1 MADLAAH
8 FTTPTPVGSDELA
21 EGNLFVE
28 VQVPS
33 WPPSVTQTLMRHRDG
48 RRALTIRAKPSGRLR
63 VELARFGNA
72 PVVVRT
78 VHLRLRAPGL
88 LRLNVAWCGDDVVV
102 AAGGQIIGSSSE
114 FSPDGMVAPEMV
126 EETEAPL
133 DHVGNERARLA
144 RRRRAE
150 VLLQEIEGEASAT
163 ESWLAALGEGVQVV
177 NDLVEL
183 VRQGRRHHLIGLTD
197 AITHLVTGDTP
208 LVQRCAALFDAPLP
222 LYVPIS
228 LAPQASVAD
237 LIVSAFDVAPAR
249 DHHHQLAL
257 DLDVWLRHEHPW
269 VGGQHAPVEALLLA
283 IGAALMPTHPNHVD
297 SEIDRAVRSSL
308 AEAQP
313 IAALCNLA
321 SVVSALA
328 TSIVARQGSS
338 K

>member
-1 MADLAAH
+1 MADLAPQ
-8 FTTPTPVGSDELA
+8 FGTPTPAASDELA

-33 WPPSVTQTLMRHRDG
+33 WPPSVTQTLMRHREG

-63 VELARFGNA
+63 VELARSGYA
-72 PVVVRT
+72 PVIVRT

-88 LRLNVAWCGDDVVV
+88 LRLNVAWRSDDVVV

-133 DHVGNERARLA
+133 DHVDNERARLA

-150 VLLQEIEGEASAT
+150 ALLQETEGEALAT
-163 ESWLAALGEGVQVV
+163 ESWLAALGDGVQVV

-208 LVQRCAALFDAPLP
+208 LLQRCAALFDAPLP
-222 LYVPIS
+222 LYA

-269 VGGQHAPVEALLLA
+269 VGGQHVPVEALLLA

-297 SEIDRAVRSSL
+297 SDIDRAVRSSL

-321 SVVSALA
+321 AVVSALA
-328 TSIVARQGSS
+328 ASIVARQGLS